1 MYRER
6 IKPPIPAPRERTD
19 VLRSI
24 RVVAQRLAQ
33 FIDGHPEAVIE
44 ILDGIVGPD
53 PLTEF
58 VPRNHLAGLIQEG
71 M

>member
-1 MYRER
+1 MYCGASGSSP
-6 IKPPIPAPRERTD
+6 K
-19 VLRSI
+19 
-24 RVVAQRLAQ
+24 RLAQ